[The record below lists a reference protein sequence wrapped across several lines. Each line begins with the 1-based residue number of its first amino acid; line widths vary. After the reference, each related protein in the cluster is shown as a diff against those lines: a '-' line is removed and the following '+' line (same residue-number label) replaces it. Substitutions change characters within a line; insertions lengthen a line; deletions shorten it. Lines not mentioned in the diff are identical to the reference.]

1 MTDFR
6 ISVEELENEAMIS
19 EMARAIIQEAMEQEE
34 IAESPLITSIRIE
47 CHNSLMP
54 F

>member
-19 EMARAIIQEAMEQEE
+19 EMARSLIREALEE
-34 IAESPLITSIRIE
+34 SEDSGKAMPMPIE
-47 CHNSLMP
+47 ETIVMP

>member
-1 MTDFR
+1 MLDFR

-19 EMARAIIQEAMEQEE
+19 EMARAIIQEALEE
-34 IAESPLITSIRIE
+34 SEDSEKAMTMPIE
-47 CHNSLMP
+47 ETIVMP